1 MRIGKKYIIFPLLIV
16 MLLSGCGKS
25 KEAVSN
31 KYLDSINV
39 AISDEP
45 SSKNAE
51 HTYQVSLTNPKNEL
65 VDVDNVEII
74 LTMKSMNH
82 KAEGKLKKT
91 SKGVYSGKIKLPM
104 DGSWSKTIVLH
115 QGEHTRKVNGTF
127 IK

>member
-1 MRIGKKYIIFPLLIV
+1 MRIGKKYIIIPLLI
-16 MLLSGCGKS
+16 MTILSGCGKS

-39 AISDEP
+39 ALSDEP

-115 QGEHTRKVNGTF
+115 HGEHTRKVNGTF

>member
-1 MRIGKKYIIFPLLIV
+1 MRIGKKYIILPLLIV
-16 MLLSGCGKS
+16 MILSGCGKS

-39 AISDEP
+39 ALLDEP
-45 SSKNAE
+45 TSINAE
-51 HTYQVSLTNPKNEL
+51 HTYQVSLTDPKNEL
-65 VDVDNVEII
+65 VNVDSVEVI

-91 SKGVYSGKIKLPM
+91 SKGVYKGKIKLPM
-104 DGSWSKTIVLH
+104 DGSWSKIIVLNK
-115 QGEHTRKVNGTF
+115 GEHTRKVSGSF